1 MITDN
6 RQDQDSNPGPLT
18 FLQSDAP
25 PFELYLTLHGICTD
39 LTITSHF
46 VRPLIANFGHQSNSY
61 KSIYFLETDSH
72 EKKNKLSS
80 NLNTMQNLFLNKD
93 RKFEVNENYFY
104 INWPGYI
111 KLERRRDDSSLDS
124 GSRQLEEHLIVQR
137 LRRPWFKS
145 LSGLL
150 LFLFI
155 SNYTC
160 KSSIL
165 VEN

>member
-1 MITDN
+1 MKKNDN

-25 PFELYLTLHGICTD
+25 PFELYLTLDGIYTD

-46 VRPLIANFGHQSNSY
+46 VRLLIANFGHQSNGI

-72 EKKNKLSS
+72 EKNKLSS

-111 KLERRRDDSSLDS
+111 KIERRRDDSSCLLSSDS
-124 GSRQLEEHLIVQR
+124 SSRQLEEHLIVQR
-137 LRRPWFKS
+137 LGRPWFKS
-145 LSGLL
+145 LSGLF

-155 SNYTC
+155 SNYT
-160 KSSIL
+160 
-165 VEN
+165 